1 MLEAVK
7 KDLDEISQAVKTE
20 ASNASS
26 AISGSLQMSEPDS
39 TVNYMKKSLSSFLG
53 SVTEA
58 LSPTLDD
65 DCTEAVMITNDD
77 MITLTGFSKHLAELQ
92 SNEKTY
98 LDEPEEQ
105 QLAEQYKRWLEVME
119 QDQFTQNRIARMLA
133 NSQILAEKYEK
144 FVPDQ
149 ISHMNFWKRYFI

>member
-1 MLEAVK
+1 MK
-7 KDLDEISQAVKTE
+7 KDLDEISQAVKSE
-20 ASNASS
+20 ASYASS

-65 DCTEAVMITNDD
+65 DCTEAVLITSDD
-77 MITLTGFSKHLAELQ
+77 MLTLTGFSKHLAELQ
-92 SNEKTY
+92 SNDKTY
-98 LDEPEEQ
+98 LEEPGEQ

-119 QDQFTQNRIARMLA
+119 QDQFTQNRIARMLS

-144 FVPDQ
+144 FVPNDVT
-149 ISHMNFWKRYFI
+149 HMNFWKRLVFTQ

>member
-1 MLEAVK
+1 
-7 KDLDEISQAVKTE
+7 
-20 ASNASS
+20 
-26 AISGSLQMSEPDS
+26 MSEPDS

-77 MITLTGFSKHLAELQ
+77 MLTLTGFSKHLAELQ
-92 SNEKTY
+92 SNDKTY
-98 LDEPEEQ
+98 LEEPGDQ

-133 NSQILAEKYEK
+133 SSQILAEKYEK
-144 FVPDQ
+144 FVPNDVT
-149 ISHMNFWKRYFI
+149 HMNFWKR